1 MRRQVGA
8 TLGVIGMVSTIG
20 LLSGCMSDQA
30 AAGFTAPEDYETV
43 EQLVSDAD
51 VVAVVQAGDQAVDV
65 VDKVPYTR
73 TELKLRKVLLGVVAK
88 NAHLAVTQVGST
100 ASPPG
105 AGLAAVLRDG
115 HEYVVMLHRTGAGEF
130 EIVGPGVWRADTLGT
145 SLTLHTTMLPSVP
158 PAIPHVTTPWALE
171 VELGEAGESLGTSVI
186 GSY

>member
-8 TLGVIGMVSTIG
+8 TLGVIGVISTIG
-20 LLSGCMSDQA
+20 LLGGCMSDQA

-51 VVAVVQAGDQAVDV
+51 VVAVVQAGDSAVDV
-65 VDKVPYTR
+65 VDRVPYTR
-73 TELKLRKVLLGVVAK
+73 TELKLRKVLLGVVSK

-100 ASPPG
+100 ESPPG
-105 AGLAAVLRDG
+105 AGMAAVLRDG
-115 HEYVVMLHRTGAGEF
+115 HEYVVVLHRTGAGEF

-145 SLTLHTTMLPSVP
+145 SLTLHTTMLPCVP
-158 PAIPHVTTPWALE
+158 AAIPHVTTPWALE
-171 VELGEAGESLGTSVI
+171 VELGEAGDSLGTSVI